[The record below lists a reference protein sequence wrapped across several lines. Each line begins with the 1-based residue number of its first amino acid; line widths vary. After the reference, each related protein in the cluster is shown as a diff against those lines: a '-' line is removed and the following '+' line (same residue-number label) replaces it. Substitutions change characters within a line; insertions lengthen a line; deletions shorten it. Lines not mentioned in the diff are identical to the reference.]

1 MIISFTQ
8 KLLVKEFVEIVS
20 ETNGISLADTL
31 DLMLSSSLKTKNA
44 EAYEWVAEYREMLN
58 QFMINK
64 IDMWTLREHKFTHVL
79 EEFFR
84 RFPLKYKEEHIHLT
98 GSLTA
103 EFVWSKLEP
112 LINGPD
118 RGVYERKIKKV
129 YGDGSWPITSAED
142 VEKLIRLK
150 DGEGFSQ
157 YLRILFLPTLIFIS
171 RQAHA
176 DAAYHM
182 ASELYLKHNVGSVR
196 LKFTL
201 NRATSASDDK
211 IPGLDQVTS
220 EDVLLGLY
228 DGFKRFQKEHEDFKF
243 VLSPSFRK
251 EAHYFDEGKFATRK
265 EHFMNQIDEILMLL
279 DRYPDLAK
287 HLNEVDTVGDEKEM
301 YRKEHFF
308 ELQHGFRKLQYRG
321 FQIKS
326 HHGETWHTLK
336 KGIQAVDNAMNI
348 WHIDALEHGISLGI
362 NPNLYFHQ
370 LYQRII
376 KYNLAGIPVET
387 NTIDY
392 KELMDLNWG
401 NHRQILEKLLTGVT
415 LTEQD
420 RTQFLKTKFHQ
431 AREIEQYQHDVLNR
445 LIQKDVSLISLP
457 SSNNKLT
464 GKFRDYKDHPFSW
477 WEKKNVSLGL
487 GTDNYYTL
495 GTNYVQEMLILLL
508 TDPFNLKITKLLMV
522 TTGET
527 RRPYISQ
534 LLWKMRKDVNSHV

>member
-1 MIISFTQ
+1 MIISFTH
-8 KLLVKEFVEIVS
+8 KLLVKEFIEIVS

-44 EAYEWVAEYREMLN
+44 EAYSWIAEYRDLLS

-64 IDMWTLREHKFTHVL
+64 VEIRALREHKFNAVL

-84 RFPLKYKEEHIHLT
+84 LFPLKYKEEHIHLS

-103 EFVWSKLEP
+103 DFIWSKLQP
-112 LINGPD
+112 LLEGPD
-118 RGVYERKIKKV
+118 QAIYEKKIKLI
-129 YGDGSWPITSAED
+129 YGAQAWPLRSAAD
-142 VEKLIRLK
+142 VDKLIRLK
-150 DGEGFSQ
+150 ENEGFTT
-157 YLRILFLPTLIFIS
+157 YLKILFLPSLIFIS

-182 ASELYLKHNVGSVR
+182 ATELYTKHNVGSVR
-196 LKFTL
+196 LKFML
-201 NRATSASDDK
+201 NRATSKADDK

-228 DGFKRFQKEHEDFKF
+228 EGFKRFQQEYKDFQF

-251 EAHYFDEGKFATRK
+251 ETSYFDESRFATRK
-265 EHFMNQIDEILMLL
+265 DHFMQQVDEILALI
-279 DRYPDLAK
+279 DRYPFLAE
-287 HLNEVDTVGDEKEM
+287 HVCEVDTVGDEKEM

-321 FQIKS
+321 FRIKS

-348 WHIDALEHGISLGI
+348 WHIDTLEHGISLGI
-362 NPNLYFHQ
+362 NPNQYFHQ

-376 KYNLAGIPVET
+376 LNNLQGQAIEAQST
-387 NTIDY
+387 DY
-392 KELMDLNWG
+392 KELVDLNWG
-401 NHRQILEKLLTGVT
+401 HNRFILDKLLTGEV
-415 LTEQD
+415 LSEND
-420 RTQFLKTKFHQ
+420 RTKFLKTKFHM

-445 LIQKDVSLISLP
+445 LIQKGVSLISLP

-477 WEKKNVSLGL
+477 WEKKNVLLGM
-487 GTDNYYTL
+487 GTDNYVTL
-495 GTNYVQEMLILLL
+495 NTNYIQEMLILLL
-508 TDPFNLKITKLLMV
+508 TDPTNLKITKLLMV

>member
-1 MIISFTQ
+1 MIISFTH
-8 KLLVKEFVEIVS
+8 KLLVKEFIEIVS

-44 EAYEWVAEYREMLN
+44 EAYSWIVEYRDLLS

-64 IDMWTLREHKFTHVL
+64 VSIRSLREHKFNAVL

-84 RFPLKYKEEHIHLT
+84 LFPLKYKEEHIHLS

-103 EFVWSKLEP
+103 EFVWSKLQP
-112 LINGPD
+112 LLDGPD
-118 RGVYERKIKKV
+118 QAIYEKKIKLV
-129 YGDGSWPITSAED
+129 YGEQAWPIRSAAD
-142 VEKLIRLK
+142 VDKLIRLK
-150 DGEGFSQ
+150 ENEGFTT
-157 YLRILFLPTLIFIS
+157 YLKILFLPSLIFIS

-182 ASELYLKHNVGSVR
+182 ATELYTKHNVGSVR
-196 LKFTL
+196 LKFML
-201 NRATSASDDK
+201 NRATSQSDDK

-228 DGFKRFQKEHEDFKF
+228 DGFKKFQTENRDFQF
-243 VLSPSFRK
+243 ILSPSFRK
-251 EAHYFDEGKFATRK
+251 EISYFDESRFATRK
-265 EHFMNQIDEILMLL
+265 DHFMYQIDEILSLI
-279 DRYPDLAK
+279 DRYPFLAE
-287 HLNEVDTVGDEKEM
+287 HLCEVDTVGDEKEM

-321 FQIKS
+321 FRIKS

-348 WHIDALEHGISLGI
+348 WHIDTLEHGISLGI
-362 NPNLYFHQ
+362 NPNQYFHQ

-376 KYNLAGIPVET
+376 LSNLQGHTVDPQST
-387 NTIDY
+387 DY
-392 KELMDLNWG
+392 KELVDLNWG
-401 NHRQILEKLLTGVT
+401 SNRFILDKLLTGQV
-415 LTEQD
+415 LSESD
-420 RTQFLKTKFHQ
+420 RTKFLKTKFHM

-445 LIQKDVSLISLP
+445 LIQKGVSLISLP

-477 WEKKNVSLGL
+477 WEKKNVLLGV
-487 GTDNYYTL
+487 GTDNYITL
-495 GTNYVQEMLILLL
+495 NTNYIQEMLILLL
-508 TDPFNLKITKLLMV
+508 TDPTNLKITKLLMV
-522 TTGET
+522 TSGET
-527 RRPYISQ
+527 RRAYISQ